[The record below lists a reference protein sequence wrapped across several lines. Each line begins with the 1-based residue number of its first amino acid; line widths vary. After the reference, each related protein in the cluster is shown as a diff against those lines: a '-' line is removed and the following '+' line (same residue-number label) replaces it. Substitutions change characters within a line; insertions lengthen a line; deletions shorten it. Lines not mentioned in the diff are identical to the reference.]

1 MAKEIENIASEIFD
15 KIRSRVSNVS
25 LGDESQNDTQDPAK
39 ARFFN
44 FEYTDKAGTNFGPIS
59 IIIVGEKSLKFFY
72 AKDII
77 NSMDREQRKEWY
89 GFVRGFRLFTKR
101 HPTLKTFD
109 ARDITKP
116 GLDRKDIKQ
125 QAKVDAVADSSNAP
139 VVESKL
145 YGTPGRPYN
154 SFEDQGTTKILVRH
168 DDKVNA
174 EVRGARTR
182 RIKEIFLETEIGERF
197 LLGHTNLHGARAM
210 AQHLN
215 HGGRMHDAIAE
226 HINGL
231 VTEMSAMSRF
241 VRIAGRRQFE
251 DQETSDMTHA
261 AVQHYTKLKRKLRHL
276 ANKSHYQEFLDSY
289 VPDTAVEE
297 EDVDVDALRERFV
310 KKIYDDRFTEALPL
324 VYKAYKKYKAE
335 AAGQLGTELQ
345 EWADTILEDD
355 QPGTD
360 FDRDAL
366 KEKMKSP
373 WLAGMDGIDATT
385 DLSRIFIDADIDDLL
400 DSIQQHSDPSS
411 GQGSDFD
418 CRTLVKQWLSGHMP
432 EVLDDIEIGQNNGS
446 DAQTN
451 FAPQVS
457 PQQDPSSEYGA
468 STMDEPNVNEAV
480 DSLEFIRSLAGLT
493 R

>member
-297 EDVDVDALRERFV
+297 EDIDVDALRERFV

>member
-1 MAKEIENIASEIFD
+1 MSKEIESIASALFD
-15 KIRSRVSNVS
+15 KIRSRFANVT
-25 LGDESQNDTQDPAK
+25 LGDEKAQAEQDPER

-44 FEYTDKAGTNFGPIS
+44 FTYSGEDGAEFGTVTIS
-59 IIIVGEKSLKFFY
+59 LIDETSLKVYFGQN
-72 AKDII
+72 I
-77 NSMDREQRKEWY
+77 SGQMDREQRKEWY
-89 GFVRGFRLFTKR
+89 EFLRNLRLFAKR
-101 HPTLKTFD
+101 NLLTFD
-109 ARDITKP
+109 TRDINKSN
-116 GLDRKDIKQ
+116 LDIKDVKQ
-125 QAKVDAVADSSNAP
+125 QAKVDDVATTADTP
-139 VVESKL
+139 VIESRL

-154 SFEDQGTTKILVRH
+154 SFSDQGNTKILIRH
-168 DDKVNA
+168 ADKVND
-174 EVRGARTR
+174 EVRGARAR
-182 RIKEIFLETEIGERF
+182 RIQEIFLETERGERF

-210 AQHLN
+210 AEHLN
-215 HGGRMHDAIAE
+215 NGGQMHDEIAE
-226 HINGL
+226 HIGGL

-241 VRIAGRRQFE
+241 VRIAGKRQFE
-251 DQETSDMTHA
+251 DRETSDMTQA
-261 AVQHYTKLKRKLRHL
+261 AIQHYTQLKQKLKHL
-276 ANKSHYQEFLDSY
+276 ASKSHYQTFADSFT
-289 VPDTAVEE
+289 PDAPFE

-335 AAGQLGTELQ
+335 AAGQLGTELE

-355 QPGTD
+355 QTSTD

-373 WLAGMDGIDATT
+373 WLAGMDGIDVTT

-400 DSIQQHSDPSS
+400 DSVRQHSDPSS

-418 CRTLVKQWLSGHMP
+418 CRVLVKQWLNDHMP
-432 EVLDDIEIGQNNGS
+432 EALDDLEIGQNDGS

-451 FAPQVS
+451 WVPQVS
-457 PQQDPSSEYGA
+457 PQQDTSQEYGA

-480 DSLEFIRSLAGLT
+480 DSLEFIRSLAGLK

>member
-15 KIRSRVSNVS
+15 KIRSRVSNLS
-25 LGDESQNDTQDPAK
+25 LGDESQKNTQDPAK

-59 IIIVGEKSLKFFY
+59 IIIVDEKSLKFFY
-72 AKDII
+72 AKDIK
-77 NSMDREQRKEWY
+77 NSMDRKQRKEWY
-89 GFVRGFRLFTKR
+89 QFIRGFRLFTKR
-101 HPTLKTFD
+101 HPTLDRFD

-116 GLDRKDIKQ
+116 GLDRKDVKQ
-125 QAKVDAVADSSNAP
+125 QAKVDAVADSNDAP

-154 SFEDQGTTKILVRH
+154 SFEDQDTTKILVRH
-168 DDKVNA
+168 GDKVNP

-215 HGGRMHDAIAE
+215 NGGQIHDGIAE

-261 AVQHYTKLKRKLRHL
+261 AVQHYTQLKRKLRHL
-276 ANKSHYQEFLDSY
+276 ANKSHYQTFADSFT
-289 VPDTAVEE
+289 PDAPFE

-360 FDRDAL
+360 FDRAAL

-385 DLSRIFIDADIDDLL
+385 DLSRIFLDADINDLL
-400 DSIQQHSDPSS
+400 VSIQRYSDPSS

-418 CRTLVKQWLSGHMP
+418 CRVLVKQWLSGHMP
-432 EVLDDIEIGQNNGS
+432 EVLADIEIGQNDGS

-480 DSLEFIRSLAGLT
+480 DSLAFIRSLAGLT